1 MGLGHRQPPLSTCR
15 PRVALSSPRSLAA
28 TVMGRVMADLQT
40 LNLIL
45 FVARTFTATLVT
57 GVAGFA
63 FGIVAAGV

>member
-1 MGLGHRQPPLSTCR
+1 
-15 PRVALSSPRSLAA
+15 
-28 TVMGRVMADLQT
+28 MGRVMADLQT

-45 FVARTFTATLVT
+45 FVAGTFTATLVT